1 MDPITHGIA
10 GALLGKAFFSKRE
23 ERVAIFAA
31 TLGAVFPDIDIF
43 AELATRDPLSIVKYH
58 RAITHSFVALPV
70 FAVLLALLTRALLPW
85 VRRRWPRFAE
95 WEAPPLWLLSVIY
108 GVGIASHIVLDGMT
122 SFGTRMLYPLSS
134 RRVAWDLL
142 FIIDFSFTSIILV
155 PQVIPWICRFPQKAR
170 GRALKMW
177 VCFTAGAIIFWLMAR
192 AAAYP
197 FHWWIVALASGIF
210 AVLFFVPAAGGLGS
224 GLARTHWA
232 QIGAFA
238 ALVYLFACSVAHHMA
253 IMDAKR
259 FADANHIDI
268 ERIGALP
275 IPPSFLDWGDAVRSP
290 DALFES
296 QFDLRQPGPRVFRFI
311 PDSPPDEYISK
322 AFELPTVKL
331 YLSFARFPS
340 VQSFRDGNQHVVE
353 LGENRFQ
360 DGRRRG
366 PQPFTYEVVFDP
378 DGTVAEE
385 GWLTNGMLQ
394 SRMRRIIP
402 QINNPIAPAPKKPS

>member
-23 ERVAIFAA
+23 ERVAIFAC
-31 TLGAVFPDIDIF
+31 TLGAVFPDVDIV
-43 AELATRDPLSIVKYH
+43 AELATRDPLGIVRYH
-58 RAITHSFVALPV
+58 RAITHSFVGLPV
-70 FAVLLALLTRALLPW
+70 FAVLLAVLTRALLPW
-85 VRRRWPRFAE
+85 VKRRWPRFAE

-122 SFGTRMLYPLSS
+122 SFGTRMLYPLST

-155 PQVIPWICRFPQKAR
+155 PQVIPWICRFPERAR

-177 VCFTAGAIIFWLMAR
+177 IAFTAGAVVFWLMAR

-197 FHWWIVALASGIF
+197 FHLWIVVLASVIF
-210 AVLFFVPAAGGLGS
+210 AGLFFVPAAGGLGS
-224 GLARTHWA
+224 GLSRTHWA
-232 QIGAFA
+232 QIGAFV
-238 ALVYLFACSVAHHMA
+238 ALVYLFACSVAHHVA
-253 IMDAKR
+253 LLQAKR
-259 FADANHIDI
+259 FADANHITI

-275 IPPSFLDWGDAVRSP
+275 IPPSLLDWGDAVRSP
-290 DALFES
+290 DALYES
-296 QFDLRQPGPRVFRFI
+296 QFDLRQPGPHPFRFI
-311 PDSPPDEYISK
+311 PDSPPDEYIAK
-322 AFELPTVKL
+322 ALQLPTVKL

-366 PQPFTYEVVFDP
+366 PQPFTYEVIFDA
-378 DGTVAEE
+378 DGTVAAE

-394 SRMRRIIP
+394 SRMRRIVP
-402 QINNPIAPAPKKPS
+402 QIDNPTAPAPKKSS